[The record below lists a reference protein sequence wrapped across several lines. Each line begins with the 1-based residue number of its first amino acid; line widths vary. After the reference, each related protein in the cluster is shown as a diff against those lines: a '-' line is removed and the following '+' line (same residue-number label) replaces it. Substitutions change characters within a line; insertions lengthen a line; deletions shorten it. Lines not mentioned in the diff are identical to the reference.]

1 MDIFYNYFGVLEE
14 EYISDLKIRICMD
27 PISLSVLKI
36 VAKEELIS
44 SGGVTPYKVMR
55 ELNLYP
61 SFAYK
66 LVQRLEATGVLSCTD
81 SIKGRRC
88 VLTIYGVL
96 LLYRHDE
103 EFRPY
108 AEKLFAKKLGLGT
121 TECLKTMLDQVI
133 KEKELPRS
141 FAELL
146 GWCILNSDVP
156 DVRLFLYELVR
167 SNRWGIILTP
177 RIVAVRRNGKVTM
190 ICDSSC
196 NNCSIDKCK
205 YIGDIAKKVEII
217 S

>member
-1 MDIFYNYFGVLEE
+1 MDIFYNYFGVRKE
-14 EYISDLKIRICMD
+14 EYISDLKIGICMD
-27 PISLSVLKI
+27 PISLSILKI

-66 LVQRLEATGVLSCTD
+66 LVRRLEATGVLSCTN

-88 VLTIYGVL
+88 VLTLYGVL

-146 GWCILNSDVP
+146 GWCILNSDIQ

-190 ICDSSC
+190 ICDSPC

-205 YIGDIAKKVEII
+205 YIGDIAKKIEVI
-217 S
+217 

>member
-1 MDIFYNYFGVLEE
+1 MSI
-14 EYISDLKIRICMD
+14 
-27 PISLSVLKI
+27 LKI

-44 SGGVTPYKVMR
+44 SGGVTSYKIMR

-66 LVQRLEATGVLSCTD
+66 LVRRLETTGVLSCTD
-81 SIKGRRC
+81 TIKSRRC

-96 LLYRHDE
+96 LLYKHDE

-108 AEKLFAKKLGLGT
+108 AEKLFAKKLGLET
-121 TECLKTMLDQVI
+121 TEYLKTVLNQII

-146 GWCILNSDVP
+146 GWCILNSDVR
-156 DVRLFLYELVR
+156 DVGLFLYELVR

-177 RIVAVRRNGKVTM
+177 RIVAVKKNGKVTM
-190 ICDSSC
+190 ICDSLC

-205 YIGDIAKKVEII
+205 YIGDIAKMLR
-217 S
+217 

>member
-1 MDIFYNYFGVLEE
+1 MD
-14 EYISDLKIRICMD
+14 S
-27 PISLSVLKI
+27 ISLSILKI
-36 VAKEELIS
+36 VAKEELFS
-44 SGGVTPYKVMR
+44 SAGVTPYKIMR

-66 LVQRLEATGVLSCTD
+66 LIQRLEANGVLSCTK

-88 VLTIYGVL
+88 ILTIYGVL

-103 EFRPY
+103 EFRLY

-121 TECLKTMLDQVI
+121 TGFLKTVLNRVI

-146 GWCILNSDVP
+146 GWCLLNSDAQ
-156 DVRLFLYELVR
+156 DVRLFLYELAR
-167 SNRWGIILTP
+167 SQRWNIILTP
-177 RIVAVRRNGKVTM
+177 RIVAVRRNETVFAT
-190 ICDSSC
+190 CDSPC

-205 YIGDIAKKVEII
+205 YIGDVAKKIRFI
-217 S
+217 T